1 MTTTTQKKTSF
12 SELSSLLQGSN
23 HTQLR
28 HSRQPSLKTAKSLYT
43 VPEVKAETSGSES
56 NESKQRTNR
65 FQLTNSSH
73 QLLSNIRSKKHS
85 QTQCVIISEQKQER
99 KGSAQFPVNGGV
111 PLRKTFSNP
120 INRFEYQKTYTVR
133 PKSSSTF
140 AIPTVNTLSSKSSE
154 EVEEREEAEEE
165 EDEEAEKEDGDNKGG
180 YLPESSSKPRK
191 LSPSPIPGL
200 QDEVQTGKKSNKTF
214 SENYVLQVKFEDS
227 EDKLV
232 VDTHYN
238 SATSSNQSPLTKKV
252 VLEQNMPI
260 SRRDSLTLEQFNS
273 DLKSNQPLISQISR
287 TQLKMDQLRSKSSD
301 IRNSIHTADD
311 IISLLNQTA
320 NSSLSSNSLSPQ
332 KDVWKVTAQGKFWLN
347 SDLSTNLMYQQLNLQ
362 YQSIQ
367 RLNVNKRRV
376 LVSKL
381 TELLRKLE
389 KKGSHL
395 NQKSSSLSTKQRKEM
410 SPDSTTSLITLED
423 FVSLNALTHL
433 DEFPDIKDE
442 RLKAILI
449 EGRKS
454 SGEVWEQ
461 CEQREFVSYEP
472 NYSNY
477 SKNSNPASLISNR
490 YSARS

>member
-1 MTTTTQKKTSF
+1 M
-12 SELSSLLQGSN
+12 
-23 HTQLR
+23 
-28 HSRQPSLKTAKSLYT
+28 
-43 VPEVKAETSGSES
+43 
-56 NESKQRTNR
+56 
-65 FQLTNSSH
+65 
-73 QLLSNIRSKKHS
+73 
-85 QTQCVIISEQKQER
+85 
-99 KGSAQFPVNGGV
+99 
-111 PLRKTFSNP
+111 
-120 INRFEYQKTYTVR
+120 
-133 PKSSSTF
+133 
-140 AIPTVNTLSSKSSE
+140 
-154 EVEEREEAEEE
+154 
-165 EDEEAEKEDGDNKGG
+165 
-180 YLPESSSKPRK
+180 
-191 LSPSPIPGL
+191 
-200 QDEVQTGKKSNKTF
+200 
-214 SENYVLQVKFEDS
+214 
-227 EDKLV
+227 
-232 VDTHYN
+232 
-238 SATSSNQSPLTKKV
+238 
-252 VLEQNMPI
+252 
-260 SRRDSLTLEQFNS
+260 
-273 DLKSNQPLISQISR
+273 
-287 TQLKMDQLRSKSSD
+287 
-301 IRNSIHTADD
+301 
-311 IISLLNQTA
+311 
-320 NSSLSSNSLSPQ
+320 
-332 KDVWKVTAQGKFWLN
+332 TAQGKFWLN

-410 SPDSTTSLITLED
+410 SPDSTTSLITLEN